1 MTIHSTPYT
10 YIFKKAFRLFHRLKN
25 GDKLEAYVLI
35 NTEPGRLWE
44 VAEATLKIKGVKK
57 AHAVAGQYDVI
68 AYVEFVEM
76 SELGRI
82 IHEIQ
87 SIKGIMRTQTAIAMA
102 LRLKE

>member
-1 MTIHSTPYT
+1 M
-10 YIFKKAFRLFHRLKN
+10 
-25 GDKLEAYVLI
+25 LI

-82 IHEIQ
+82 IREIQ
-87 SIKGIMRTQTAIAMA
+87 SIKGITRTQTAIAMA

>member
-1 MTIHSTPYT
+1 
-10 YIFKKAFRLFHRLKN
+10 
-25 GDKLEAYVLI
+25 VLI

-82 IHEIQ
+82 IREIQ
-87 SIKGIMRTQTAIAMA
+87 SIKGITRTQTAIAMA

>member
-1 MTIHSTPYT
+1 M
-10 YIFKKAFRLFHRLKN
+10 
-25 GDKLEAYVLI
+25 LI

-82 IHEIQ
+82 IREIQ

>member
-1 MTIHSTPYT
+1 
-10 YIFKKAFRLFHRLKN
+10 
-25 GDKLEAYVLI
+25 VLI

-82 IHEIQ
+82 IREIQ

>member
-1 MTIHSTPYT
+1 M
-10 YIFKKAFRLFHRLKN
+10 
-25 GDKLEAYVLI
+25 EAYVLV

-44 VAEATLKIKGVKK
+44 VVEAALRIKGVKK

-68 AYVEFVEM
+68 TYVEFVEM

-82 IHEIQ
+82 IDKIQ
-87 SIKGIMRTQTAIAMA
+87 CIKGVMRTQTAIAMA

>member
-1 MTIHSTPYT
+1 M
-10 YIFKKAFRLFHRLKN
+10 
-25 GDKLEAYVLI
+25 LI

-44 VAEATLKIKGVKK
+44 VAEAALKIKGVKK

-87 SIKGIMRTQTAIAMA
+87 STKGIMRTQTAIAMA

>member
-1 MTIHSTPYT
+1 M
-10 YIFKKAFRLFHRLKN
+10 
-25 GDKLEAYVLI
+25 LI

-44 VAEATLKIKGVKK
+44 VAEAALKIKGVKK

-68 AYVEFVEM
+68 AYVEFIEI

-82 IHEIQ
+82 IREIQ

>member
-1 MTIHSTPYT
+1 M
-10 YIFKKAFRLFHRLKN
+10 
-25 GDKLEAYVLI
+25 LI